1 MKSRLCTYCFLII
14 LLRVSVLAVPVFQHN
29 DMVCLVG
36 DSITHSA
43 PYHSYVFLYYATRS
57 PQERLE
63 PFPVK
68 Q

>member
-1 MKSRLCTYCFLII
+1 MKSPTFTYWLLPI
-14 LLRVSVLAVPVFQHN
+14 LLSASAHAAPLFKHN

-36 DSITHSA
+36 DSITHSG